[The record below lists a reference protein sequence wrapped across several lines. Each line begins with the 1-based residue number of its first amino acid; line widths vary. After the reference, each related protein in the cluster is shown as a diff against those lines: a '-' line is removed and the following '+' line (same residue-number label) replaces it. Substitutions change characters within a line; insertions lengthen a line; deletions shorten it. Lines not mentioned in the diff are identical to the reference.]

1 MASPADAALEQAKAH
16 LRDSLVA
23 PPPVEAAKGEKNM
36 GPMQGSQ
43 IKDTTMGRL
52 EHRLEVVGQQVMAG
66 AVTSYDAWVH
76 GDGLSTSPKSG
87 PPQQHSVALQPR
99 TRI

>member
-23 PPPVEAAKGEKNM
+23 PPPVEEAKGEKNM

-52 EHRLEVVGQQVMAG
+52 EHRL
-66 AVTSYDAWVH
+66 
-76 GDGLSTSPKSG
+76 
-87 PPQQHSVALQPR
+87 
-99 TRI
+99 